1 MKWQKRLNICFT
13 VMLTS
18 VFILLGIFVF
28 RQSYCRV
35 IEALIDLFGGFK
47 YYLCTLFEI
56 ETSGLP
62 SVTEYSK
69 VIEWTAILPS
79 DFENFKVNATE
90 YFTTLVSKAN
100 FLSWLSMSGNK
111 IGVWAKVITILLPG
125 IVGLFFVI
133 KRLYASGNTKH
144 NVDTVPL
151 RIFKKASAVLYQP
164 VKRFICGYIE
174 FLRKHS
180 GILTLWCVMWIIH
193 LNLASIIIAFFAY
206 YFYFAVSFDVGSI
219 YTQLVK
225 MVLDLQPFFRFFPW
239 WSLII
244 FAYVLFERFR
254 KKIALNKLRKYE
266 AKNCGFINE
275 LPIVSMTCGSMG
287 KRKTTM
293 ITDMAL
299 SQEVMFRQKAFSILQ
314 KADMKFPYFPWI
326 RFEKELAA
334 CIEYG
339 TVYNLATAKDWVA
352 LKRSRFEK
360 HHNCEWQLYGYD
372 CERYGLEYDDA
383 LKKSE
388 LFDVLETYAQAFF
401 IYVLQT
407 SLIVANYSIRT
418 DNKLLSEDNF
428 PLWALDFFTDGQK
441 QSRHSHILDFDVL
454 RLGKKIMENNP
465 KAGSFEFGVVAI
477 TEIGKERGNN
487 LELKDVKKKN
497 DETNQKNDL
506 FNSWLKMCR
515 HSATVDNYPFIKVF
529 TDEQRPE
536 SWGADARDLC
546 DIVNIVSAGDTKLA
560 LPFYTIEDM
569 LSEMAFNRFTA
580 LYYDFRY
587 RRGDNTLLVHILKSV
602 TAWLWKRNARIYNK
616 YGYSIV
622 KVEKERGTMDGKAE
636 NKRYFLMNYK
646 IYRNR
651 FTTDCF
657 SDYFNDMAKR
667 SNVGIMDYLEYA
679 TEKASVE
686 ELKSQNSYFINGLY
700 HDEEGA

>member
-13 VMLTS
+13 VMLTAL
-18 VFILLGIFVF
+18 FILLGIFVF
-28 RQSYCRV
+28 RQSYCRA

-79 DFENFKVNATE
+79 DFENFKVSATE
-90 YFTTLVSKAN
+90 YFTTLVSKEN
-100 FLSWLSMSGNK
+100 FLSWLNMSGNK

-125 IVGLFFVI
+125 IVGLFIVI

-180 GILTLWCVMWIIH
+180 GILTLWCVMWILH
-193 LNLASIIIAFFAY
+193 LNFASIIIAFFAY

-239 WSLII
+239 WSLVI

-254 KKIALNKLRKYE
+254 KKVALNKLRKYE

-326 RFEKELAA
+326 CFEKELAA

-360 HHNCEWQLYGYD
+360 HRNCQWQLYGYD
-372 CERYGLEYDDA
+372 CKRYGLEYDDA
-383 LKKSE
+383 LKTSE

-418 DNKLLSEDNF
+418 DNRLLSEDNF

-454 RLGKKIMENNP
+454 RLGKKILENNP
-465 KAGSFEFGVVAI
+465 KVGSFEFGVVAI

-487 LELKDVKKKN
+487 LELKEVKKKN

-622 KVEKERGTMDGKAE
+622 KIEKERGTMDGKAE

-646 IYRNR
+646 IYRKR

>member
-13 VMLTS
+13 VMLTAL
-18 VFILLGIFVF
+18 FILLGIFVF
-28 RQSYCRV
+28 RQSYCRA
-35 IEALIDLFGGFK
+35 IESLIDLFGGFK

-69 VIEWTAILPS
+69 VIEWSAILPS
-79 DFENFKVNATE
+79 DYENFKVNATE
-90 YFTTLVSKAN
+90 YFVALISKEN

-125 IVGLFFVI
+125 IVGLFIVI

-180 GILTLWCVMWIIH
+180 GILTLWCVMWILH

-219 YTQLVK
+219 YTQVVK

-239 WSLII
+239 WSLVI

-254 KKIALNKLRKYE
+254 KKVALNKLRKYE

-326 RFEKELAA
+326 CFEKELAA

-383 LKKSE
+383 LKKASYLTCWKPMRKRF
-388 LFDVLETYAQAFF
+388 LFTFF
-401 IYVLQT
+401 
-407 SLIVANYSIRT
+407 
-418 DNKLLSEDNF
+418 
-428 PLWALDFFTDGQK
+428 
-441 QSRHSHILDFDVL
+441 
-454 RLGKKIMENNP
+454 
-465 KAGSFEFGVVAI
+465 
-477 TEIGKERGNN
+477 
-487 LELKDVKKKN
+487 
-497 DETNQKNDL
+497 
-506 FNSWLKMCR
+506 
-515 HSATVDNYPFIKVF
+515 
-529 TDEQRPE
+529 
-536 SWGADARDLC
+536 
-546 DIVNIVSAGDTKLA
+546 
-560 LPFYTIEDM
+560 
-569 LSEMAFNRFTA
+569 
-580 LYYDFRY
+580 
-587 RRGDNTLLVHILKSV
+587 
-602 TAWLWKRNARIYNK
+602 KR
-616 YGYSIV
+616 V
-622 KVEKERGTMDGKAE
+622 
-636 NKRYFLMNYK
+636 
-646 IYRNR
+646 
-651 FTTDCF
+651 
-657 SDYFNDMAKR
+657 
-667 SNVGIMDYLEYA
+667 
-679 TEKASVE
+679 
-686 ELKSQNSYFINGLY
+686 
-700 HDEEGA
+700 